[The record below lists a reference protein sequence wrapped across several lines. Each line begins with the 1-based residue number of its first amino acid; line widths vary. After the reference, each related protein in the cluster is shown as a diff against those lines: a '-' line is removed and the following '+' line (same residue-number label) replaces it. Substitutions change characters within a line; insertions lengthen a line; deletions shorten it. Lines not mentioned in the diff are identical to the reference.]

1 MQGHVTYFADRAFPP
16 RYFGHRFF
24 RFAIAANHTVTVGKA
39 LRLAV
44 VPAANAA
51 PGMPEAGRVVTV
63 PSVLRSVG
71 VPAAVRMVTAVTPV
85 REVTI

>member
-1 MQGHVTYFADRAFPP
+1 MQGHLLMLAPAYFAP
-16 RYFGHRFF
+16 RYFGSRYFGL
-24 RFAIAANHTVTVGKA
+24 AIPANHTVTVGKA

-63 PSVLRSVG
+63 PSVLRSVS
-71 VPAAVRMVTAVTPV
+71 VPAAIRTVIAEQRD
-85 REVTI
+85 REV